1 MSFARM
7 RSRRLFRLTRNF
19 PARDLPQMK
28 VKPRNLKVS
37 GLPCPRCSRCR
48 REAAELDHAG
58 LVRVERQRERLD
70 PRAHRL
76 EEPPGVGLVLE
87 ARDHIVRIADD
98 DHVAGSLALSPA
110 FGPQIQ
116 PVVQVDVGKQR

>member
-1 MSFARM
+1 M
-7 RSRRLFRLTRNF
+7 RSRRLLPLDEELSGAGLAADEGEAQELEGLRFAL
-19 PARDLPQMK
+19 PAL
-28 VKPRNLKVS
+28 LAI
-37 GLPCPRCSRCR
+37 GR

-58 LVRVERQRERLD
+58 FVRVERQRERLD

-116 PVVQVDVGKQR
+116 PVVQVDVAPSPDH